1 MEDEGRPA
9 NARAKRTVLH
19 VYRFAV
25 DAVVIGLVSLMVL
38 VLLYAFVDVLA
49 SAYHLVPYI
58 ARAELGD
65 AEFRVLIQNVLD
77 VFIVIELF
85 SVFTEYVRTEHVR
98 ISNLLDVAIVF
109 VLRELLV
116 KLYANKFAVED
127 LIGLCIIALMLVI
140 GRSIAHRFPAPRR

>member
-1 MEDEGRPA
+1 MEDESRQTSVQ
-9 NARAKRTVLH
+9 AKRAVLH
-19 VYRFAV
+19 AYRFAV
-25 DAVVIGLVSLMVL
+25 DAVVIGLVSLMLL
-38 VLLYAFVDVLA
+38 VLLYSFVDVLV
-49 SAYHLVPYI
+49 SAYGLVPYV
-58 ARAELGD
+58 ARADLGNT
-65 AEFRVLIQNVLD
+65 EFRVLVQNVLD

-116 KLYANKFAVED
+116 KLYAHKFAIED

-140 GRSIAHRFPAPRR
+140 GRSITHRFPAPRR